1 MQWIRSLDR
10 SLSIVTSI
18 ALIVMMLHIVLH
30 AVMRGFFQA
39 PITGTNEIVTFY
51 YLPLVALLGI
61 PAAQLKREHIT
72 VTLFIDRMGE
82 RAAITLT
89 VIACAIGAALSVGFA
104 YFGLL
109 EALSN
114 LESGS
119 TAGVTAIIT
128 WPIYFLVPIV
138 FTLLALLYVGRAIAL
153 LRGRDGVNEAP
164 TMAPDETTEKPDA
177 DPQTH
182 TVQFQEESHDGRK

>member
-10 SLSIVTSI
+10 TLSIVTSI

-82 RAAITLT
+82 RAAIALT
-89 VIACAIGAALSVGFA
+89 VIACIIGATLSVGFA

-109 EALSN
+109 EALGN
-114 LESGS
+114 FASGS
-119 TAGVTAIIT
+119 TAGVTSIIT
-128 WPIYFLVPIV
+128 WPIYFLVPLV
-138 FTLLALLYVGRAIAL
+138 FALLAFLYIGRAVAL
-153 LRGRDGVNEAP
+153 LRGTDNVNEVPA
-164 TMAPDETTEKPDA
+164 MVPDEMA
-177 DPQTH
+177 DIAAGKQTH
-182 TVQFQEESHDGRK
+182 TAQSQEESNDGRK

>member
-18 ALIVMMLHIVLH
+18 ALIIMMLHIVLH

-72 VTLFIDRMGE
+72 VTLFTERMGE
-82 RAAITLT
+82 RAAVALT
-89 VIACAIGAALSVGFA
+89 VIACGVGVALSVGFA

-109 EALSN
+109 EALGN
-114 LESGS
+114 FESGS

-138 FTLLALLYVGRAIAL
+138 FSLLAFLYIGRAVAL
-153 LRGRDGVNEAP
+153 LRGKDGVNEVPAVV
-164 TMAPDETTEKPDA
+164 PDEIAEISAA
-177 DPQTH
+177 DPTAH
-182 TVQFQEESHDGRK
+182 TAQSQEGSHDGRK

>member
-1 MQWIRSLDR
+1 MGWIRSLDR
-10 SLSIVTSI
+10 SLSIMTSI
-18 ALIVMMLHIVLH
+18 ALIVMMLHTVLH

-39 PITGTNEIVTFY
+39 PITGTNEIVTYY

-82 RAAITLT
+82 RAATTLT
-89 VIACAIGAALSVGFA
+89 VIACAVGALLSIGFA

-114 LESGS
+114 FQAGS
-119 TAGVTAIIT
+119 TAGVTAIVT
-128 WPIYFLVPIV
+128 WPIYFLVPLV
-138 FTLLALLYVGRAIAL
+138 FALLAFLYIGRALAL
-153 LRGRDGVNEAP
+153 VQDREDFTTVAP
-164 TMAPDETTEKPDA
+164 VTPVAAVDS
-177 DPQTH
+177 QNTH
-182 TVQFQEESHDGRK
+182 TQGHPFDAQEESHDDHK

>member
-1 MQWIRSLDR
+1 
-10 SLSIVTSI
+10 
-18 ALIVMMLHIVLH
+18 
-30 AVMRGFFQA
+30 QA

-82 RAAITLT
+82 RAAVALT
-89 VIACAIGAALSVGFA
+89 VIACAIGAALSIGFA

-109 EALSN
+109 EAVGN
-114 LESGS
+114 FESGS

-138 FTLLALLYVGRAIAL
+138 FALLA
-153 LRGRDGVNEAP
+153 
-164 TMAPDETTEKPDA
+164 
-177 DPQTH
+177 
-182 TVQFQEESHDGRK
+182 